1 MCLKSLN
8 IVDITTHISNVCMHA
23 AIQKVK
29 ISVPMTEHLV
39 ALRRSNPIHTSFAS
53 VVTKKKV
60 EDKQKNKPDNIQW
73 V

>member
-1 MCLKSLN
+1 
-8 IVDITTHISNVCMHA
+8 MHA